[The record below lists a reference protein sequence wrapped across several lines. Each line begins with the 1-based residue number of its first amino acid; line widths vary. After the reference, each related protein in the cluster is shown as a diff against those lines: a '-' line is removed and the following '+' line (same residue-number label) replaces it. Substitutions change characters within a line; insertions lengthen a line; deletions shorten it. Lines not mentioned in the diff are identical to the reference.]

1 MHKMPE
7 AADISTRHPVFFI
20 VDVGRMVEARG
31 EGNSISAQ
39 HNKQLN
45 AFTEIRCYE
54 CFSISI
60 LYTTRSNFTIML
72 IRIIQLDCK
81 A

>member
-1 MHKMPE
+1 MHKMTE

-45 AFTEIRCYE
+45 AFSHINWKTIR
-54 CFSISI
+54 
-60 LYTTRSNFTIML
+60 L
-72 IRIIQLDCK
+72 
-81 A
+81 

>member
-1 MHKMPE
+1 MTE
-7 AADISTRHPVFFI
+7 AADISTTRHPVFFI

-45 AFTEIRCYE
+45 AFSHINWKTIR
-54 CFSISI
+54 
-60 LYTTRSNFTIML
+60 L
-72 IRIIQLDCK
+72 
-81 A
+81 